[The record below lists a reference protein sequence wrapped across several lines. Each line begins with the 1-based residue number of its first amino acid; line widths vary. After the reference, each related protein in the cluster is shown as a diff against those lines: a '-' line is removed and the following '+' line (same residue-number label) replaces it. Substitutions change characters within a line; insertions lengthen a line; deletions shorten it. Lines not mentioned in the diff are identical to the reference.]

1 MTSGMN
7 FEPLWTEGP
16 LIATSQDAVCEL
28 YRSATEMLRACQ
40 HISTTSCTASATGSD
55 SFYLAKAL
63 LEHGDRSN
71 MILDKILDTSDRQN
85 MPVLDLMKNLIIR
98 WYLCTLPALARA
110 KRARVTDVLGVV
122 EGQSEDESANSR
134 LKTLGIWSLLF
145 CSKARTEKQGICD
158 GQASAAEGAVALI
171 HLVYAM
177 QYELIADEPMISNA
191 ILCIGED
198 AVSLYLKLM
207 RRIHSKA
214 RKPRQER
221 PGSVFG
227 ASNKYVRMSR
237 DGRSLKVQ
245 DGQGHWTVAPSWHP
259 CRTIPGSSWNK
270 FLRNAWA
277 PRFGSNAQQHRLCYN
292 VPDSALTLSDTFVNY
307 YHDLQSR
314 FDQSAPLVKCQCTTV
329 YSPVRVYWLSIPTIR
344 IYRRGRYRFAGTCA
358 RVHFTR
364 TISDL
369 S

>member
-314 FDQSAPLVKCQCTTV
+314 FDQAGRSRVLLSSNASARQFTVLSESTGCRYQPLEYTEEVPHPLPSKTYQ
-329 YSPVRVYWLSIPTIR
+329 S
-344 IYRRGRYRFAGTCA
+344 
-358 RVHFTR
+358 
-364 TISDL
+364 
-369 S
+369 